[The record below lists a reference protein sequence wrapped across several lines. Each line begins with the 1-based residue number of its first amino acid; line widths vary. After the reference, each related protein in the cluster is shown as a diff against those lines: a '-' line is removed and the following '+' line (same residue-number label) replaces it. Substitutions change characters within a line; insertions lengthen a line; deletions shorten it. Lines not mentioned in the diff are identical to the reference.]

1 VSADPGQ
8 TIGEQW
14 RALAAVGLGYAA
26 AVGLVFALVF
36 LGPYLVVVG
45 A

>member
-1 VSADPGQ
+1 MSADPDRP
-8 TIGEQW
+8 TDEQW
-14 RALAAVGLGYAA
+14 GALAAVGLGYAA

-36 LGPYLVVVG
+36 LGPFLVVVG